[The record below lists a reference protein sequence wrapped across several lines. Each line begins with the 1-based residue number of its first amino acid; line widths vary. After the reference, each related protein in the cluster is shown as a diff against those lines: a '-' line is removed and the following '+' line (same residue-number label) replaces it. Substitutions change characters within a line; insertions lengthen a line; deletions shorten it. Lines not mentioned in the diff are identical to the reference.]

1 MTTMTSTLTFGLG
14 AFTSIFA
21 IVDPFAALPV
31 FLALTGRETD
41 ARRRSIALRAAVT
54 VFAVLA
60 VFATC
65 GQLLFRFFGISVAGF
80 KIAGGILL
88 MGVALDMMGA
98 KHSATKTTPGE
109 EEEATTREEVGIVP
123 VGIPLLS
130 GPGAIASSMLLAARA
145 DTIPE
150 KGALY
155 LALLVVAIVCFLVL
169 RSATVIGRFLGRTGM
184 NVINRVMGLILAAV
198 AVEFFLDGVKLALP
212 GLARGGR

>member
-1 MTTMTSTLTFGLG
+1 MTSTLTYALG
-14 AFTSIFA
+14 AFTSLFA

-31 FLALTGRETD
+31 FLALTGHESA
-41 ARRRSIALRAAVT
+41 ARRSEISKRAAVT
-54 VFAVLA
+54 VFTVLA
-60 VFATC
+60 VFATG

-88 MGVALDMMGA
+88 LGVALDMMGA

-109 EEEATTREEVGIVP
+109 EEEAAARTDVGLVP

-130 GPGAIASSMLLAARA
+130 GPGAIASAMLLSSRA
-145 DTIPE
+145 DSYAD

-155 LALLVVAIVCFLVL
+155 AVIALVALVCFVVL
-169 RSATVIGRFLGRTGM
+169 RSATAIGRFLGTTGM

-198 AVEFFLDGVKLALP
+198 AVEFVLDGVKLALP
-212 GLARGGR
+212 GLARA

>member
-1 MTTMTSTLTFGLG
+1 MTSALTFGLG
-14 AFTSIFA
+14 AFTSLFA

-41 ARRRSIALRAAVT
+41 VRRRLIARRAAMT
-54 VFAVLA
+54 VFIVLA
-60 VFATC
+60 TFATC

-98 KHSATKTTPGE
+98 KQSATKTTPGE
-109 EEEATTREEVGIVP
+109 EEEASTKEDVGLVP

-130 GPGAIASSMLLAARA
+130 GPGAIASAMLLAARA
-145 DTIPE
+145 DTIAE

-155 LALLVVAIVCFLVL
+155 GAMFVVALVCFVVL
-169 RSATVIGRFLGRTGM
+169 RSATVIGHALGRTGM
-184 NVINRVMGLILAAV
+184 NVINRVMGLILASV

-212 GLARGGR
+212 GLARAH

>member
-1 MTTMTSTLTFGLG
+1 MTSALTFGLG
-14 AFTSIFA
+14 AFASLFA

-31 FLALTGRETD
+31 FIALTGRETD
-41 ARRRSIALRAAVT
+41 VRRRLIARRAAMT
-54 VFAVLA
+54 VFIVLA

-98 KHSATKTTPGE
+98 RQSSTKTTPGE
-109 EEEATTREEVGIVP
+109 EEEASTKDDVGLVP

-130 GPGAIASSMLLAARA
+130 GPGAIASAMLLAARA

-155 LALLVVAIVCFLVL
+155 VALLVVALVCFLVL
-169 RSATVIGRFLGRTGM
+169 RSATVIGRALGHTGM
-184 NVINRVMGLILAAV
+184 NVINRVMGLILASV

-212 GLARGGR
+212 GLARVR

>member
-1 MTTMTSTLTFGLG
+1 MAISALTFGIG
-14 AFTSIFA
+14 AFTSLFA

-41 ARRRSIALRAAVT
+41 PARKQIARRAALT

-60 VFATC
+60 TFATC

-88 MGVALDMMGA
+88 LGVAFDMMNS
-98 KHSATKTTPGE
+98 KQSATKSTPAE
-109 EEEATTREEVGIVP
+109 EEDAAEKSDVGLVP

-145 DTIPE
+145 DSLQE
-150 KGALY
+150 RGALY
-155 LALLVVAIVCFLVL
+155 GAIALVAILCFLVL
-169 RSATVIGRFLGRTGM
+169 RSATGIGKLLGRTGM
-184 NVINRVMGLILAAV
+184 SVINRVMGLILAAV
-198 AVEFFLDGVKLALP
+198 AVEFFLDGVRLAFPRLM
-212 GLARGGR
+212 R